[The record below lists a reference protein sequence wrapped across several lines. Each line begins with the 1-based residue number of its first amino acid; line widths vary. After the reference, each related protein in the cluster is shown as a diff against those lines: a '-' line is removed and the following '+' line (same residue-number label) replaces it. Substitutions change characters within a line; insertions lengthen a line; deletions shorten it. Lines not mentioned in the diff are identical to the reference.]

1 VLVFPKVV
9 HVNFVPYHHTS
20 ASIMERVSHFNTS
33 GISRL
38 IPRLDLL
45 SLLLEHIL
53 QTLVLPRKQQDV

>member
-1 VLVFPKVV
+1 MV

-33 GISRL
+33 GISSL

-45 SLLLEHIL
+45 SLLLQHIL